1 MDLSIVVPVLNEEDN
16 VGERTSR
23 IDAALVDT
31 NVEYEILFVDDGSTD
46 QTVPRLV
53 DLQEFNPTPWGE
65 AASKLWPDACHES
78 RDRPCS
84 RTSYRDHGRR
94 LAKRSVRHTSH
105 GSQARRRL

>member
-16 VGERTSR
+16 VGELTSR

-53 DLQEFNPTPWGE
+53 DLQEFNPRLRVVTVSYTHLR
-65 AASKLWPDACHES
+65 AHETDS
-78 RDRPCS
+78 
-84 RTSYRDHGRR
+84 
-94 LAKRSVRHTSH
+94 
-105 GSQARRRL
+105 